1 MRTLKI
7 ILLALSLGTIVTS
20 CYVDTRPS
28 PYYYHHG
35 YYYYR

>member
-20 CYVDTRPS
+20 CYVDTGRP
-28 PYYYHHG
+28 YYHHH
-35 YYYYR
+35 YYR